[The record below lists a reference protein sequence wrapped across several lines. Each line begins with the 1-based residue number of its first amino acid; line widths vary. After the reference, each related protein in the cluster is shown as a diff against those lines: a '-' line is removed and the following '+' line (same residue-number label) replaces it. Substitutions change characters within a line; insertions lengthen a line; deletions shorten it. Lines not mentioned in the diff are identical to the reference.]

1 MKDKTAV
8 INKAFNHFD
17 IGGKKVRTVN
27 SPEYRAS
34 TILFE
39 SSEDMLA
46 AGQGKYSGI
55 YYGTNRL
62 PNQRELEES
71 INLLENGSLTRIFPS
86 GISAIRHTLLAFL
99 KPGDHILV
107 WDNVYGPTKNF
118 CKIFLAK
125 LNIETSFVPPED
137 SDDINRYIRKN
148 TKLIFIE
155 SPGSIT
161 FEVSDIKK
169 TVEAAE
175 NKKIIT
181 VMDNTWAT
189 PLLFKPLDH
198 GIDISIESVTKY
210 ISGHSDILMG
220 SVSLNEKYCDFFDKY
235 CSMAGIT
242 NSGQDCIAA
251 LKGLKT
257 LDLRLKEHGKNA
269 FYLASWLEKQEIIDQ
284 VLYPPLKSHPDHNLW
299 KKYFKGGSG
308 LFGIIFKDRVTQDK
322 INTFINSLKLFG
334 IGFSWGGYKSLVSVG
349 KVYRENTENLN
360 GKTVIR
366 ISAGLEDIQD
376 LKKDLESGLKKITGI
391 KN

>member
-17 IGGKKVRTVN
+17 IGGKKVHTVN

-39 SSEDMLA
+39 SCEDMLD
-46 AGQGKYSGI
+46 AGQGKYTGI

-71 INLLENGSLTRIFPS
+71 INLLENASITRIFPS

-107 WDNVYGPTKNF
+107 WDNVYGPTKTF
-118 CKIFLAK
+118 CKNFLAK
-125 LNIETSFVPPED
+125 LNIETTFVPPEKS
-137 SDDINRYIRKN
+137 SDIKKYIRKN

-161 FEVSDIKK
+161 FEVSDIQK
-169 TVEAAE
+169 TIAAAE
-175 NKKIIT
+175 SKKIIT

-189 PLLFKPLDH
+189 PIFFKPLDH
-198 GIDISIESVTKY
+198 GIDISVESVTKY
-210 ISGHSDILMG
+210 ISGHCDVLMG
-220 SVSLNEKYCDFFDKY
+220 SVSLNEKYGDFFDKY

-242 NSGQDCIAA
+242 NSGHDCITA

-257 LDLRLKEHGKNA
+257 LELRLKEHEKNA
-269 FYLASWLEKQEIIDQ
+269 FFLASWLEKQEIIDQ
-284 VLYPPLKSHPDHNLW
+284 VLYPPLKSHPNHDLW

-308 LFGIIFKDRVTQDK
+308 LFGIIFKDKITQEK
-322 INTFINSLKLFG
+322 ITTFINRLKLFG
-334 IGFSWGGYKSLVSVG
+334 IGFSWGGYKSLISAG
-349 KVYRENTENLN
+349 KISREESEKLN

-366 ISAGLEDIQD
+366 ISAGLEDRND
-376 LKKDLESGLKKITGI
+376 LKKDLETGLKSII
-391 KN
+391 